1 MYANQAR
8 YVCSHFELSVDCHP
22 GAPLERY
29 VCARGWQGGGL
40 FTKGTATLTNNNVY
54 DNQAIWV
61 CSSFEHFL
69 NFHQSPR
76 WNVTCAHGWQEFDGG
91 GLYISGTATLT
102 NTNVFENQAGDVC
115 SPFELFVRTFLLVP
129 CWNVACAH
137 GWQDGGGLYISGTAT
152 LTNTNV
158 HANRAAYVCLLF
170 EYVRTFPPAELT

>member
-1 MYANQAR
+1 M
-8 YVCSHFELSVDCHP
+8 
-22 GAPLERY
+22 
-29 VCARGWQGGGL
+29 
-40 FTKGTATLTNNNVY
+40 
-54 DNQAIWV
+54 
-61 CSSFEHFL
+61 
-69 NFHQSPR
+69 NFHPAPH
-76 WNVTCAHGWQEFDGG
+76 WNVTCAHGWQDGG
-91 GLYISGTATLT
+91 GLYIAGGRRVGGLDGRGGTAALT